1 MDWLEA
7 FGFFKTCQAI
17 TSEDAKIRPSGNF
30 RGFVKG
36 RYPVTEIVV
45 AVQVIAVCPPRF
57 MSWTVCAT
65 FS

>member
-7 FGFFKTCQAI
+7 FGFFQNLRGNYIIRCQVE
-17 TSEDAKIRPSGNF
+17 TLEDLF
-30 RGFVKG
+30 
-36 RYPVTEIVV
+36 PVTMIVV